1 MEDFTEKIETL
12 NETADLQKSA
22 RNYKDSLF
30 VDLFARCPEAKEN
43 FLSLYNALHG
53 TDLKFAETKIE
64 PVLLEKTVYT
74 GRYNDVSMLVNDSL
88 IVLVEQQ
95 STVNENMP
103 LRFLEYVSRIYEK
116 LVPLEK
122 RYKEKMIKIP
132 RPEFYVFYNGTK
144 EYPAEKTL
152 FLSDAFSDNDKKQ
165 QEIPLELSVKVY
177 NINKKEVSSVLQN
190 CPALRGYATLVQY
203 AVAAKSSGIQD
214 WLTNAIQRCI
224 KEGIL
229 VDYLKRNSTEVRN
242 MLIADYDYDTDIR
255 VKQQEAFEE
264 GEFQAKYETARNLFE
279 LSLDPEQ
286 IAKATSLPLEKI
298 LELERQLQT
307 EKA

>member
-1 MEDFTEKIETL
+1 MEYFTEKIEIQ
-12 NETADLQKSA
+12 NENADLQKSA

-53 TDLKFAETKIE
+53 TALKFAETRIE
-64 PVLLEKTVYT
+64 PVMLEKTVYT
-74 GRYNDVSMLVNDSL
+74 GRYNDVSMLVNDNL

-103 LRFLEYVSRIYEK
+103 LRFLEYVSRLYEK

-132 RPEFYVFYNGTK
+132 KPEFYVFYNGTK
-144 EYPAEKTL
+144 DYSAEKNL
-152 FLSDAFSDNDKKQ
+152 FLSNSFSDNDNNW

-177 NINKKEVSSVLQN
+177 NINKKEVSSILQN

-203 AVAAKSSGIQD
+203 ATAAKSGGIQD

-224 KEGIL
+224 EEGIL

-255 VKQQEAFEE
+255 VKQEEASEE
-264 GEFQAKYETARNLFE
+264 RAIETAFNFLKMG
-279 LSLDPEQ
+279 LSPEQ
-286 IAKATSLPLEKI
+286 VAQGTSLPLEKV
-298 LELERQLQT
+298 LELQNN
-307 EKA
+307 K

>member
-1 MEDFTEKIETL
+1 MEYSTEKIEIQ
-12 NETADLQKSA
+12 NVNADLQKSA

-64 PVLLEKTVYT
+64 PIMLEKTIYK

-103 LRFLEYVSRIYEK
+103 LRFLEYVSRLYEK

-132 RPEFYVFYNGTK
+132 TPEFYVFYNGK
-144 EYPAEKTL
+144 KDYPAIKEL
-152 FLSDAFSDNDKKQ
+152 CLSESFSDNNKKR
-165 QEIPLELSVKVY
+165 QEIPIELSVKVY
-177 NINKKEVSSVLQN
+177 NINKKEVSSILQN
-190 CPALRGYATLVQY
+190 CPTLRGYATLVQY
-203 AVAAKSSGIQD
+203 AGAAKSDGIQN
-214 WLTNAIQRCI
+214 WLTHAIQRCI

-229 VDYLKRNSTEVRN
+229 VDYLNRNSTEVRN

-279 LSLDPEQ
+279 LGLNPEQ

-298 LELERQLQT
+298 LELEKQLQT
-307 EKA
+307 EKS